1 MADFA
6 LPTDIAWLQ
15 LGDWLKVLTANI
27 EYQIAFAVL
36 AFITFGLWRP
46 LYHRFWIRIGGRLPG
61 VQTYL
66 PIEVD
71 NYIERTRQRGRDAC
85 LWWAYVVF
93 AYFTIVSFLNVYQQ
107 GNNYYDFPF
116 PSHTVLSAL
125 AVGIAIWFATRA
137 LWECAPR
144 WIEGKRGYWNEIR
157 ERCREMGCGYYEDC
171 DDWKGWAGWELEDE
185 GLLKQRN
192 GYLKQH
198 IAYVESKDRRSKKD
212 EELLENRD
220 KKVWA
225 MLKEHSLE
233 MSYWESLMGEN
244 LMEMRVP
251 HIYQLGIQINHG
263 HYRYLDFA
271 LLDPKTG
278 EPVLGIE
285 TDEKHHFVEDK
296 KNTPLQDFKRE
307 SHILEAVG
315 IPIYRIPGAYWLR
328 GLAPNDP
335 SLKENQQRLLR
346 IALRERDRITKEKR
360 KQTRRR
366 WLPLPLRRPP

>member
-1 MADFA
+1 
-6 LPTDIAWLQ
+6 
-15 LGDWLKVLTANI
+15 
-27 EYQIAFAVL
+27 
-36 AFITFGLWRP
+36 
-46 LYHRFWIRIGGRLPG
+46 
-61 VQTYL
+61 
-66 PIEVD
+66 
-71 NYIERTRQRGRDAC
+71 
-85 LWWAYVVF
+85 
-93 AYFTIVSFLNVYQQ
+93 
-107 GNNYYDFPF
+107 
-116 PSHTVLSAL
+116 
-125 AVGIAIWFATRA
+125 
-137 LWECAPR
+137 
-144 WIEGKRGYWNEIR
+144 
-157 ERCREMGCGYYEDC
+157 MGCGYYEDC

-366 WLPLPLRRPP
+366 WLPLPLRRQR